1 MNTGGS
7 SVKRKLPFD
16 SCGSPV
22 PLSHKRPKGDRTI
35 SQQSVTSD
43 SEENYHALDNSEMS
57 IQENGETISP
67 KMNDISI
74 DDLLE
79 TFAGM
84 TLPEREYEDCPVCG
98 VRLKSSVFADH
109 VYGCVDHLEQC
120 DVDGQIT
127 RDERI
132 AMSLVHSQVD
142 PTARWVSA
150 PGENV
155 HQLRQARLRGS
166 VDSKEDKGSSALS
179 SDEVDQ
185 YACTYSISCPV
196 SIQQSMETRIDNKG

>member
-98 VRLKSSVFADH
+98 DWDLDSEEPLEYVKVRGRVYLSHRAKNVSRAPSFIKLWDKWGKDDLKKKAVQENSSNAD
-109 VYGCVDHLEQC
+109 
-120 DVDGQIT
+120 T
-127 RDERI
+127 
-132 AMSLVHSQVD
+132 
-142 PTARWVSA
+142 
-150 PGENV
+150 
-155 HQLRQARLRGS
+155 
-166 VDSKEDKGSSALS
+166 
-179 SDEVDQ
+179 
-185 YACTYSISCPV
+185 
-196 SIQQSMETRIDNKG
+196 